1 MTTLLLLLKL
11 QLPIQ
16 LATTITWFM
25 VYHNL
30 GVISSLDTTSI
41 MIIVLKTEPNKNL
54 KKENDFWFFG
64 LTGVEMMVRLMT
76 L

>member
-16 LATTITWFM
+16 LATTASITWFM

-41 MIIVLKTEPNKNL
+41 MIIVLKTEANKNL
-54 KKENDFWFFG
+54 KKRMIFG
-64 LTGVEMMVRLMT
+64 FLV
-76 L
+76 